1 MSNFSLMSIFHRF
14 IVSLLLI
21 FGSLTLQGG
30 CSSGDGQLSHR
41 DSVFIK
47 SEAELADLKSK
58 ANAGNGDA
66 AWAVFEHY
74 ALGMRDQATA
84 EKWLKMADQLGNEK
98 ARKYIELLLIKTHH
112 QPIR

>member
-1 MSNFSLMSIFHRF
+1 MSIFHRSF
-14 IVSLLLI
+14 TLLLLI
-21 FGSLTLQGG
+21 FWSLTLQGG
-30 CSSGDGQLSHR
+30 CSSGDGQMSHR

-47 SEAELADLKSK
+47 SETGLADLKSK

-98 ARKYIELLLIKTHH
+98 AQKYIEV
-112 QPIR
+112 RSN